1 MPRSALVVVLTA
13 TALTACSGPATSAPE
28 STDRL
33 SVIKEL
39 RGVDVC
45 ALYADADSVNG
56 QPLTVQGFSSA
67 SNCDATIEDSAGQID
82 ATIALNIGPAQR
94 VGEEPAWIRKEVI
107 DGVDVTI
114 ASSADQPGMPPRDQM
129 VSWSCEL
136 AARYPDNAR
145 LTVTASADPDLDGC
159 AVAETL
165 MRTAIGAFEQRPQHE
180 SSGATSTIL
189 SGADPCAPADRLR
202 ATHAVDIAPEDVT
215 VNSCMF
221 TVDGGPPVDVSFSY
235 QDPAMVDVN
244 PDQFSIGGHR
254 VAGDESSGVF
264 TVVVGDVAQSSRGPV
279 LPLVTVFETTQNMD
293 LIRQVTKAV
302 ADQF

>member
-94 VGEEPAWIRKEVI
+94 VGEEPAWIRNEVI
-107 DGVDVTI
+107 DGVDVTP
-114 ASSADQPGMPPRDQM
+114 SPPAPTNPACRRGTKWCRGR
-129 VSWSCEL
+129 VNWL
-136 AARYPDNAR
+136 P
-145 LTVTASADPDLDGC
+145 VTP
-159 AVAETL
+159 T
-165 MRTAIGAFEQRPQHE
+165 
-180 SSGATSTIL
+180 
-189 SGADPCAPADRLR
+189 
-202 ATHAVDIAPEDVT
+202 THA
-215 VNSCMF
+215 
-221 TVDGGPPVDVSFSY
+221 
-235 QDPAMVDVN
+235 
-244 PDQFSIGGHR
+244 
-254 VAGDESSGVF
+254 
-264 TVVVGDVAQSSRGPV
+264 
-279 LPLVTVFETTQNMD
+279 
-293 LIRQVTKAV
+293 
-302 ADQF
+302 